1 MYPIVRLLKDA
12 LLASRQPRLGP
23 LDTQVSQH
31 HCWPWDIDIWMELN
45 NGRTLTLYDIG
56 RTMLTLRTGLAGVL
70 RREGWSV
77 AVAGTSIRY
86 RRRIKPF
93 ERFEMKSRAIGW
105 DDRFIYVEQGMWKA
119 NDDCANHALLR
130 TVVTD
135 KNGIVAPARV
145 LAAWGQDPESP
156 PLPDWVKAWIAA
168 EDQRPWPPME
178 DAASAQKSDVRLAS
192 AS

>member
-12 LLASRQPRLGP
+12 ALASRQSPLAP
-23 LDTQVSQH
+23 LDTHVSRH
-31 HCWPWDIDIWMELN
+31 RCWPWDIDIWMELN

-56 RTMLTLRTGLAGVL
+56 RTMLTLRTGLATVL
-70 RREGWSV
+70 KREKWAV

-86 RRRIKPF
+86 RRRIKAF
-93 ERFEMKSRAIGW
+93 ETFEMKSRAIGW

-119 NDDCANHALLR
+119 NGECANHALLR

-135 KNGIVAPARV
+135 SAGIVPPVRV
-145 LAAWGQDPESP
+145 IQAWGAKIDSP
-156 PLPDWVKAWIAA
+156 KLPDWVLAWCAA
-168 EDQRPWPPME
+168 EDKRPWPPMHEAPQSPE
-178 DAASAQKSDVRLAS
+178 DVTLAS

>member
-12 LLASRQPRLGP
+12 VIASRQPRLAP
-23 LDTQVSQH
+23 LDTHVSRH

-45 NGRTLTLYDIG
+45 NGRTLTLYDLG

-70 RREGWSV
+70 KREGWAV

-86 RRRIKPF
+86 RRRIKAF

-105 DDRFIYVEQGMWKA
+105 DNRFIYVEQGMWKA
-119 NDDCANHALLR
+119 NGDCANHALLR

-135 KNGIVAPARV
+135 KNGIVPPERV
-145 LAAWGQDPESP
+145 IKAWGQDIQTPD
-156 PLPDWVKAWIAA
+156 LPDWVQAWCAA
-168 EDQRPWPPME
+168 EDQRPWPPMA
-178 DAASAQKSDVRLAS
+178 DAGAGAHHERLAS

>member
-12 LLASRQPRLGP
+12 VIASRQPRLAP
-23 LDTQVSQH
+23 LDTHVSRH

-45 NGRTLTLYDIG
+45 NGRTLTLYDLG

-70 RREGWSV
+70 KREGWAV

-86 RRRIKPF
+86 RRRIKAF

-105 DDRFIYVEQGMWKA
+105 DARFIYVEQGMWKA
-119 NDDCANHALLR
+119 NGDCANHALLR
-130 TVVTD
+130 MVVTD
-135 KNGIVAPARV
+135 KNGIVPPERV
-145 LAAWGQDPESP
+145 IKAWKQDINSP
-156 PLPDWVKAWIAA
+156 TLPDWVQAWCDA
-168 EDQRPWPPME
+168 EDKRPWPPMADE
-178 DAASAQKSDVRLAS
+178 DAGRDDVRLAS

>member
-12 LLASRQPRLGP
+12 VIASRQPRLAP
-23 LDTQVSQH
+23 LDTHVSRH

-45 NGRTLTLYDIG
+45 NGRTLTLYDLG
-56 RTMLTLRTGLAGVL
+56 RTMLTLRSGLAAVL
-70 RREGWSV
+70 KREKWAV

-86 RRRIKPF
+86 RRRIKAF

-119 NDDCANHALLR
+119 NGDCANHALLR

-145 LAAWGQDPESP
+145 IKAWG
-156 PLPDWVKAWIAA
+156 WISTA
-168 EDQRPWPPME
+168 RPCPTGCWPG
-178 DAASAQKSDVRLAS
+178 ARQKTSVPGRR
-192 AS
+192 

>member
-12 LLASRQPRLGP
+12 ALASRQTRLGP
-23 LDTQVSQH
+23 LDTHVSRH
-31 HCWPWDIDIWMELN
+31 HCWPWDLDIWLELN
-45 NGRTLTLYDIG
+45 NGRTLTLYDLG

-70 RREGWSV
+70 KREGWAV
-77 AVAGTSIRY
+77 AVAGASVRY
-86 RRRIKPF
+86 RRRIKAM

-119 NDDCANHALLR
+119 NGECANHALLR

-135 KNGIVAPARV
+135 KNGIVPPKRV
-145 LAAWGQDPESP
+145 IKAWGQDIQSPDLPE
-156 PLPDWVKAWIAA
+156 WVKAWCAA
-168 EDQRPWPPME
+168 EDLRPWPPMAE
-178 DAASAQKSDVRLAS
+178 SSADKGDVALAS

>member
-1 MYPIVRLLKDA
+1 MFPIVRLIKD
-12 LLASRQPRLGP
+12 LLVARRMPP
-23 LDTQVSQH
+23 LDLTETHVSRH
-31 HCWPWDIDIWMELN
+31 ICWPWDLDIWMELN
-45 NGRTLTLYDIG
+45 NGRTLTLYDLG
-56 RTMLTLRTGLAGVL
+56 RTMLTLRSGLAGVL
-70 RREGWSV
+70 KREGWAV

-86 RRRIKPF
+86 RRRIKAF

-119 NDDCANHALLR
+119 NGDCANHALLR

-145 LAAWGQDPESP
+145 FKAWGLDIDSP
-156 PLPDWVKAWIAA
+156 PLPDWVLAWCAA
-168 EDQRPWPPME
+168 EDKRPWPPM
-178 DAASAQKSDVRLAS
+178 SDTEADPDHVRLAS

>member
-12 LLASRQPRLGP
+12 VIASRQPRLAP
-23 LDTQVSQH
+23 LDTHVSRH

-45 NGRTLTLYDIG
+45 NGRTLTLYDLG

-70 RREGWSV
+70 KREGWAV

-86 RRRIKPF
+86 RRRIKAF

-105 DDRFIYVEQGMWKA
+105 DARFIYVEQGIWKA
-119 NDDCANHALLR
+119 NGDCANHALLR
-130 TVVTD
+130 MVVTD
-135 KNGIVAPARV
+135 KNGIVPPERV
-145 LAAWGQDPESP
+145 IKAWKQDINSP
-156 PLPDWVKAWIAA
+156 TLPDWVQAWCDA
-168 EDQRPWPPME
+168 EDKRPWPPMADE
-178 DAASAQKSDVRLAS
+178 DAGRDDVRLAS

>member
-12 LLASRQPRLGP
+12 VIASRQPRLAP
-23 LDTQVSQH
+23 LDTHVSRH

-45 NGRTLTLYDIG
+45 NGRTLTLYDLG

-70 RREGWSV
+70 KREGWAV

-86 RRRIKPF
+86 RRRIKAF

-105 DDRFIYVEQGMWKA
+105 DARFIYVEQGMWKA
-119 NDDCANHALLR
+119 NGDCANHALLR

-135 KNGIVAPARV
+135 NNGIVPPERV
-145 LAAWGQDPESP
+145 IKAWKQDINSP
-156 PLPDWVKAWIAA
+156 TLPDWVQAWCDA
-168 EDQRPWPPME
+168 EDKRPWPPMADE
-178 DAASAQKSDVRLAS
+178 DAGRDDVRLAS